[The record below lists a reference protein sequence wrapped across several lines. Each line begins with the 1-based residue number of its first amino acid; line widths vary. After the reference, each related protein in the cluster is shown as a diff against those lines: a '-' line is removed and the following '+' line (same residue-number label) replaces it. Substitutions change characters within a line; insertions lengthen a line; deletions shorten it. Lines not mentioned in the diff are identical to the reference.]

1 MAENTV
7 TEAALHLVQS
17 FREANQ
23 AVAESIVA
31 SQERNVKFAQSI
43 FTSGVEIL
51 KSHVEGTQALVQKIE
66 QQTQQQQ
73 EAFQSLLHQSIFT
86 SGVEILK
93 SHVEGTQALVQKI
106 EQQTQQQQEA
116 FQSLLQAL
124 GQDMGPEIG
133 QQMQKQQ
140 ETFRRLVR
148 ELEQQSHQQ
157 QEAFQKLVQ
166 AAMEASKNLLY
177 TPLSYYQ
184 QSTDATETISSI

>member
-73 EAFQSLLHQSIFT
+73 EAFQSLLQS
-86 SGVEILK
+86 
-93 SHVEGTQALVQKI
+93 
-106 EQQTQQQQEA
+106 
-116 FQSLLQAL
+116 L
-124 GQDMGPEIG
+124 GQDMGREIG
-133 QQMQKQQ
+133 QHMHKQHKPS
-140 ETFRRLVR
+140 RSLVR
-148 ELEQQSHQQ
+148 
-157 QEAFQKLVQ
+157 
-166 AAMEASKNLLY
+166 
-177 TPLSYYQ
+177 
-184 QSTDATETISSI
+184 

>member
-1 MAENTV
+1 MAENIV
-7 TEAALHLVQS
+7 TEAALHMVQS

-51 KSHVEGTQALVQKIE
+51 KSHVEGTRVLVR
-66 QQTQQQQ
+66 
-73 EAFQSLLHQSIFT
+73 
-86 SGVEILK
+86 
-93 SHVEGTQALVQKI
+93 
-106 EQQTQQQQEA
+106 
-116 FQSLLQAL
+116 
-124 GQDMGPEIG
+124 EIG

-148 ELEQQSHQQ
+148 ELEQQTQQQ

-166 AAMEASKNLLY
+166 ASMEVSKQLLY

-184 QSTDATETISSI
+184 QSLEANETISSV

>member
-23 AVAESIVA
+23 AVAAGIVT

-66 QQTQQQQ
+66 QQT
-73 EAFQSLLHQSIFT
+73 
-86 SGVEILK
+86 
-93 SHVEGTQALVQKI
+93 
-106 EQQTQQQQEA
+106 
-116 FQSLLQAL
+116 
-124 GQDMGPEIG
+124 
-133 QQMQKQQ
+133 QKQQ

-184 QSTDATETISSI
+184 QSIDATETISSI

>member
-1 MAENTV
+1 MAENAV
-7 TEAALHLVQS
+7 TEAALHMVQS

-51 KSHVEGTQALVQKIE
+51 KSHVEGTRVLARKIE
-66 QQTQQQQ
+66 QQTQQQK
-73 EAFQSLLHQSIFT
+73 EAF
-86 SGVEILK
+86 E
-93 SHVEGTQALVQKI
+93 
-106 EQQTQQQQEA
+106 
-116 FQSLLQAL
+116 SLLQAL

-148 ELEQQSHQQ
+148 ELEQQTQQQ

-166 AAMEASKNLLY
+166 ASMEVSKQLLY

-184 QSTDATETISSI
+184 QSLEATETISSV

>member
-1 MAENTV
+1 MAENIV
-7 TEAALHLVQS
+7 TEAALHMVQS

-51 KSHVEGTQALVQKIE
+51 KSHVEGTRVLVRKIE

-73 EAFQSLLHQSIFT
+73 EAF
-86 SGVEILK
+86 EI
-93 SHVEGTQALVQKI
+93 
-106 EQQTQQQQEA
+106 
-116 FQSLLQAL
+116 LLQAL

-148 ELEQQSHQQ
+148 ELEQQTQQQ

-166 AAMEASKNLLY
+166 ASMEVSKNLLY

-184 QSTDATETISSI
+184 QSLEANETISSV

>member
-43 FTSGVEIL
+43 FTSG
-51 KSHVEGTQALVQKIE
+51 A
-66 QQTQQQQ
+66 
-73 EAFQSLLHQSIFT
+73 
-86 SGVEILK
+86 EILK

-148 ELEQQSHQQ
+148 ELEQQTHQQ

>member
-51 KSHVEGTQALVQKIE
+51 KSHVEGTQALVHQID
-66 QQTQQQQ
+66 QQTRQQQ
-73 EAFQSLLHQSIFT
+73 EAFQ
-86 SGVEILK
+86 G
-93 SHVEGTQALVQKI
+93 
-106 EQQTQQQQEA
+106 
-116 FQSLLQAL
+116 LLQAL
-124 GQDMGPEIG
+124 GQDGGQELE

-140 ETFRRLVR
+140 ENFRKLAR
-148 ELEQQSHQQ
+148 ELELQAQKQ

-166 AAMEASKNLLY
+166 ASMEVSKNLLY
-177 TPLSYYQ
+177 TPLSYYK
-184 QSTDATETISSI
+184 QSLDATETISSV

>member
-66 QQTQQQQ
+66 QQTHQQQ
-73 EAFQSLLHQSIFT
+73 EAFQSLL
-86 SGVEILK
+86 
-93 SHVEGTQALVQKI
+93 
-106 EQQTQQQQEA
+106 
-116 FQSLLQAL
+116 
-124 GQDMGPEIG
+124 
-133 QQMQKQQ
+133 
-140 ETFRRLVR
+140 
-148 ELEQQSHQQ
+148 
-157 QEAFQKLVQ
+157 Q